1 MTVRNLEYMFSPK
14 SAALIWSADEKY
26 SVYGETILKNLS
38 KGNFGGQLC
47 SVHSQKRTVEAIPAY
62 ESLDSVPSAP
72 DLAVIARPREEVP
85 ALIDALGRMGSK
97 AAVLVSHGFGEGGD
111 DKGREYRKEVLCAAR
126 PYLLRIVG
134 AGSLGIMAPYA
145 SLNAGYAHIEPIPG
159 NAALVAQS
167 GTLISS
173 VLDWATSRNIGFSHL
188 VSLGDMI
195 DVDFG
200 DMLDFLAMDGR
211 ARAILLYVEQVRHA
225 RKFMSAARAAAR
237 LKPVIVVK
245 SGRRPEAAKAA
256 ESHTGAMAG
265 SDAVYDAVFRRAG
278 VLRVNDLAAL
288 FDAVQTLSLSSPT
301 AGDRLAILTNGGAM
315 GVLTADTL
323 IEKKGRL
330 GILSEE
336 TLSKLDEIVPHPW
349 SHGNPVDIGADAG
362 GRLYSKALEI
372 LLEEK
377 NVHAILVVN
386 CPTALA
392 SSADAARAV
401 AETVKNNISK
411 VRYRQVL
418 TSWIGD
424 GAAEQA
430 RKIFAENRIPSY
442 RTPTEAVRGFMQL
455 VRHKNSQEM
464 LMRVPP
470 NIPTNFTPN
479 TDAARKIVANAL
491 EEGRAWL
498 DEAESIE
505 ILRAYDFPVVET
517 RTAKTP
523 EEAGRLAEK
532 IAGPV
537 VLKILSSDIL
547 FKTEASGVVLNLE
560 DPDTVEK
567 TAAAMLKKVREAM
580 PDARISGFTVQPMVQ
595 RPNARQLIIG
605 ATLDRQF
612 GPVIVFGHGGMEV
625 ERIADSAMALPPLD
639 MNLAHEAISQT
650 KVSNLLEPYRNVP
663 AADREAIALSLV
675 KVSQMICDIA
685 EIAEMEVNPVLADE
699 NGVIA
704 LDARIK
710 IEKTHVSGEKRLSIR
725 PYPKELE
732 ETLTL
737 ADGNRLL
744 LRPIRPEDG
753 PKFQEFYAK
762 LSPEDIRF
770 RFLHPMKSIPPQLS
784 ARLTQIDYDR
794 DMALV
799 LVPTSGETEIL
810 GVVRISTS
818 PDMEKA
824 EFAIVIR
831 RDMTGQGLGPML
843 LKRIID
849 YTRSR
854 KIGVIYGE
862 VLSDNRSMLRLA
874 EAFGFGRKP
883 IPDDP
888 GVMHVSLAL

>member
-14 SAALIWSADEKY
+14 SAALIWSDDGKY

-38 KGNFGGQLC
+38 KGNFGGQI
-47 SVHSQKRTVEAIPAY
+47 HSIHPQKRTAGAIPAY
-62 ESLDSVPSAP
+62 ENLESVPSAP
-72 DLAVIARPREEVP
+72 DLAVIALPREEVP
-85 ALIDALGRMGSK
+85 ALIDSLGKMGTK

-111 DKGREYRKEVLCAAR
+111 EKGREYRKEVLCAAR

-145 SLNAGYAHIEPIPG
+145 SLNAGYSHIEPTEG
-159 NAALVAQS
+159 NAAFVAQS
-167 GTLISS
+167 GTLVSS

-200 DMLDFLAMDGR
+200 DMLDYLAMDSR
-211 ARAILLYVEQVRHA
+211 ARAILLYVEQVVHA

-245 SGRRPEAAKAA
+245 SGRRPETAKAA
-256 ESHTGAMAG
+256 ESHTGAMTG

-288 FDAVQTLSLSSPT
+288 FDAVQTLSLSSQT
-301 AGDRLAILTNGGAM
+301 VGDRLAILTNGGAI

-330 GILSEE
+330 GILSDE
-336 TLSKLDEIVPHPW
+336 TMAKLDEIVPHPW

-362 GRLYSKALEI
+362 GELYAKALEI

-377 NVHAILVVN
+377 NVNAILVVN
-386 CPTALA
+386 CPTGLA
-392 SSADAARAV
+392 SSTDAARAV
-401 AETVKNNISK
+401 AETAKNNIYK
-411 VRYRQVL
+411 VRNRQIL
-418 TSWIGD
+418 TSWLGD
-424 GAAEQA
+424 DAAEQA
-430 RKIFAENRIPSY
+430 RKIFAENRIPTY

-470 NIPTNFTPN
+470 NIPTHFTPDR
-479 TDAARKIVANAL
+479 DAARKIVANAL
-491 EEGRAWL
+491 EDGRTWL
-498 DEAESIE
+498 NEAESKE
-505 ILRAYDFPVVET
+505 VLRAYDFPVVET
-517 RTAKTP
+517 QTAETP
-523 EEAGRLAEK
+523 EEAGRLAEN
-532 IAGPV
+532 IGGPV

-547 FKTEASGVVLNLE
+547 FKTEASGVALNLE
-560 DPDTVEK
+560 DPRTVEN
-567 TAAAMLKKVREAM
+567 TATAMLRKVREAM

-605 ATLDRQF
+605 TTLDRLF
-612 GPVIVFGHGGMEV
+612 GPVIVFGHGGMDAEL
-625 ERIADSAMALPPLD
+625 IADSAMALPPLD

-675 KVSQMICDIA
+675 KVSHMICDIA
-685 EIAEMEVNPVLADE
+685 EITEMEINPVLADE
-699 NGVIA
+699 NGVVA

-710 IEKTHVSGEKRLSIR
+710 IEKTDVSGESRLAIR

-753 PKFQEFYAK
+753 PHFQELYTK

-799 LVPTSGETEIL
+799 LVPIPNETEIL

-818 PDMEKA
+818 PNMEKA

-849 YTRSR
+849 YTRSK

-862 VLSDNRSMLRLA
+862 VLSDNRSMLKLA
-874 EAFGFGRKP
+874 EAFGFSRKT